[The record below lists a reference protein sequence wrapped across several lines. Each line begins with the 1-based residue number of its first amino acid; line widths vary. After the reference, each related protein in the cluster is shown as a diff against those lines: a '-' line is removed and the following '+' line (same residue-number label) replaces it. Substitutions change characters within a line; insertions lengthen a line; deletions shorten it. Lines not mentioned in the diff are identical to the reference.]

1 MAPDARDP
9 RRAVRA
15 PDDLPPTRITMNEIL
30 EFLAARPVVLIPVL
44 LLAAVIVFAVLKRLL
59 KLAAIVAI
67 AGVLY
72 VVLVE
77 YLGIAV

>member
-1 MAPDARDP
+1 
-9 RRAVRA
+9 
-15 PDDLPPTRITMNEIL
+15 MNEIL